1 MELNT
6 ILIILGIIAL
16 IGLVGHG
23 IWSNRREKSLY
34 FDNANAFGR
43 ETQRT
48 TLKPSET
55 AVPDFAQKPQ
65 GQALQQESQPAQ
77 PTLEQHIVNATDAYA
92 YENTAQSVN
101 DIRISIPTMSDAATQ
116 QYAMSPQSPAQPVT
130 QQVEKVPVNA
140 PIHYEYK
147 SDVKSSA
154 ANFAEGNLAER
165 NLDDL
170 ARFDNTE
177 EGIHQATPE
186 LQVSLQETVTFNS
199 PISQAK
205 PIEPVVAPTAETYV
219 TEKPAED
226 YIMLYV
232 VAAENRLFQGV
243 QLHQALEREGFILG
257 HDALYHR
264 HLDLTVAS
272 PVIFS
277 VANVDQPGS
286 FPIHHM
292 HDFSTIGVVIYM
304 PLPSAGNNRV
314 NLKTMLKSAKN
325 LAAQLGGFVL
335 TDEEQELDENAEQ
348 DYLARV

>member
-34 FDNANAFGR
+34 FDNANAFSR

-48 TLKPSET
+48 TLKSSEA

-65 GQALQQESQPAQ
+65 GQALQQELQPEQ
-77 PTLEQHIVNATDAYA
+77 PTLQQHIVNATDAYA
-92 YENTAQSVN
+92 CGNTAQSVN
-101 DIRISIPTMSDAATQ
+101 DIRISIPTMANVAAQ
-116 QYAMSPQSPAQPVT
+116 QNVMPQQAVSRPVV
-130 QQVEKVPVNA
+130 QEVEKISVNT

-147 SDVKSSA
+147 PEVKPSSA
-154 ANFAEGNLAER
+154 NLAEN
-165 NLDDL
+165 NLDEL

-177 EGIHQATPE
+177 EGIHQAAPE
-186 LQVSLQETVTFNS
+186 IQVTLQESAVFNS

-205 PIEPVVAPTAETYV
+205 PIEPVVTPTPETYV

-304 PLPSAGNNRV
+304 PLPSVGNNRV

>member
-34 FDNANAFGR
+34 FDNANAFSR

-48 TLKPSET
+48 TLKSSEA

-65 GQALQQESQPAQ
+65 GQALQQELQPEQ
-77 PTLEQHIVNATDAYA
+77 PTLQQHIVNATDAYA
-92 YENTAQSVN
+92 CGNTAQSVN
-101 DIRISIPTMSDAATQ
+101 DIRISIPTMANVAAQ
-116 QYAMSPQSPAQPVT
+116 QNVMPQQAVSRPVV
-130 QQVEKVPVNA
+130 QEVEKISVNT

-147 SDVKSSA
+147 PEVKPSSA
-154 ANFAEGNLAER
+154 NLAEN
-165 NLDDL
+165 NLDEL

-177 EGIHQATPE
+177 EGIHQAAPE
-186 LQVSLQETVTFNS
+186 IQVTLQESAVFNS

-205 PIEPVVAPTAETYV
+205 PIEPVVTPTPETYV

-232 VAAENRLFQGV
+232 VAAENRLFQGG
-243 QLHQALEREGFILG
+243 QLHQVLEREGFILG
-257 HDALYHR
+257 RDALYHR

-286 FPIHHM
+286 FPVHHM

-304 PLPSAGNNRV
+304 QLPSVGNNRV

-325 LAAQLGGFVL
+325 LATQLGGFVL

>member
-34 FDNANAFGR
+34 FDNANAFTR
-43 ETQRT
+43 ENQRT
-48 TLKPSET
+48 TLKSSET

-65 GQALQQESQPAQ
+65 GQALQQELQPEQ
-77 PTLEQHIVNATDAYA
+77 PTLQQHIVNATDAYA
-92 YENTAQSVN
+92 CGNTAQSVN
-101 DIRISIPTMSDAATQ
+101 DIRISIPTMANVAAQ
-116 QYAMSPQSPAQPVT
+116 QNVMPQQAVSRPVV
-130 QQVEKVPVNA
+130 QEVEKISVNT

-147 SDVKSSA
+147 PEVKPSSA
-154 ANFAEGNLAER
+154 NLAEN
-165 NLDDL
+165 NLDEL
-170 ARFDNTE
+170 ACFDNTE
-177 EGIHQATPE
+177 EGIHQAAPE
-186 LQVSLQETVTFNS
+186 IQVTLQESAVFNS

-205 PIEPVVAPTAETYV
+205 PIEPVVTPTPETYV
-219 TEKPAED
+219 TENPAED

-304 PLPSAGNNRV
+304 PLPSVGNNRV